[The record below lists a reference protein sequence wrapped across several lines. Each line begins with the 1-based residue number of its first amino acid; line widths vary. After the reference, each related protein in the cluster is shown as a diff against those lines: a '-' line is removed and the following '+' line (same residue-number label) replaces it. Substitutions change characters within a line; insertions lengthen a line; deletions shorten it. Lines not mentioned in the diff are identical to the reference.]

1 MSAGSCPT
9 CGAAVTAEQ
18 KFCPQCG
25 MRLPD
30 TDGTAVLD
38 TPPHETSAAPVELL
52 HADARF
58 YGVTPPIAVLVLA
71 VAAVAVAVLLLA
83 QGSEVPGLVV
93 LVIAVLLFVGFVV
106 LAKRE
111 TVRNARERAGSVL
124 ESLAVRSGARRELV
138 RLHHERERLAADR
151 ERALT
156 ALGRAVWDD
165 DAAGREAAEAEL
177 RRLTDAVSAKEGEMQ
192 AITEAA
198 QAHIER
204 SRLQADTTSVIEPPQ
219 PGPEPGGPGPMPEP
233 YPPPDEGD
241 PPMPAP
247 VPEPYPPPDEGDPP
261 QPR

>member
-1 MSAGSCPT
+1 MSAGISCPT

-18 KFCPQCG
+18 KFCAQCG

-30 TDGTAVLD
+30 ADGTAVIE
-38 TPPHETSAAPVELL
+38 TPPHETSAAPVELMQ
-52 HADARF
+52 AEPRF

-71 VAAVAVAVLLLA
+71 VATVAVAVLLLA
-83 QGSEVPGLVV
+83 QGSEAPGLVV
-93 LVIAVLLFVGFVV
+93 LAFAVLLFAGFVV

-138 RLHHERERLAADR
+138 RLHHERERLAR
-151 ERALT
+151 EREAQLA
-156 ALGRAVWDD
+156 ALGRAVWDGD
-165 DAAGREAAEAEL
+165 GPGREAAEAEL
-177 RRLTDAVSAKEGEMQ
+177 RRLTEAVSAKEGEMQ

-204 SRLQADTTSVIEPPQ
+204 SRLQADTTSVLEPPQ
-219 PGPEPGGPGPMPEP
+219 PGPEPGGP
-233 YPPPDEGD
+233 
-241 PPMPAP
+241 A